1 MLIDADKDL
10 ISTLGFNRAVSVH
23 SNECTESEAII
34 LQQVKDLNVD
44 SVYLNTDENGS
55 SFPAIFLKKVS
66 TFDSRALIEIAKT
79 QKNIWNYKKVLFLYV
94 FSDTEIRIYNCAG
107 KPILKTQ
114 QTDYE
119 KELEGLEIGKY
130 SLSNQQHLEE
140 LNKIFSRVA
149 IDTGIVWT
157 LEESDKIRTKINL
170 KRRVDRYLVD
180 SLVETTKQLEADGL
194 SKDLIHKLILRSLF
208 LLYLEDRGAT
218 DDNLYQQINPKAT
231 CYFDILQ
238 NVEDTYHL
246 YRKLETHFN
255 GNVFTVKAD
264 EMELITEEQL
274 SVIRKCF
281 ISGNEDT
288 TQVDLF
294 SEWRLFDFS
303 IIQIELLSEIYERF
317 LLDSNPEQK
326 KQSGTFYTPPS
337 LVEFIL
343 NEKLPTATSYTNY
356 NVKILDPSCGSGI
369 FLVESFKRL
378 VKRYENHHGEK
389 LTDFKKLKKLLT
401 ENIFGIE
408 IEPQSIRVATFSLYL
423 ALVDFLDPKNIW
435 QKESHLLPNLINDPN
450 DHTLKVQGHN
460 LFCRDT
466 IEVNK
471 EVESHEFDL
480 IVGNPPFGTTQLL
493 PSIRQYCEKYN
504 FAKEMV
510 LPFLHKAID
519 LAPRGEIALIFNT
532 KVLTNTNSTYQN
544 FRQWLFNEC
553 YVEKVFNFSI
563 LRKAPKSFGGHLFG
577 DAVGPISIVYYQS
590 QTPENPS
597 TQIEY
602 IVPKTY
608 VKSNVID
615 GLQIDTTDVKHLPR
629 VECQNPNSK
638 VWKVA
643 MWGGTADW
651 KLIKKL
657 SNFDHNIESFT
668 NVSGIKSGV
677 GFQLLTQTKD
687 KVIESKELSELQY
700 LDTVFMTKYYT
711 HSNLFQDVKESIKT
725 PKATKFYEQYYNVS
739 NIRDIK
745 KIEVFRRL
753 GNLESFT
760 NPHIIVKKGL
770 ENNSICASYVD
781 ENCSFRDG
789 VYGFFVEDKYIDEL
803 FLLLAYFNS
812 KFSTY
817 FLFMTISSYGIEREQ
832 IMKNEYL
839 SIPFEMYKEQKDEII
854 EKTKEVLISIKNN
867 PLRNDTNT
875 QVHLEKIDE
884 LIFQCLNISNEE
896 KDLINDLI
904 LFNLDLFHNQSKS
917 IALSS
922 VLKGQLTE
930 YVSVIVNKLNV
941 FIEGQ
946 NLYVNATIFDINH
959 YSSLM
964 MVKLSFSE
972 EKETIHVSNEN
983 VSDQLKQL
991 DEKLWEEK
999 ASNIYVRKT
1008 LNYKSDDDIFII
1020 RPNQR
1025 RFWSKSMAMEDSSNL
1040 ILEILSGV

>member
-10 ISTLGFNRAVSVH
+10 IATLGFNRAVSVH

-34 LQQVKDLNVD
+34 LQQVKELNVD
-44 SVYLNTDENGS
+44 SVYFNTDENGS
-55 SFPAIFLKKVS
+55 SFPAIFLKKVL
-66 TFDSRALIEIAKT
+66 TFDSRALIEIAET

-107 KPILKTQ
+107 KPILKAQKTN
-114 QTDYE
+114 YE

-140 LNKIFSRVA
+140 LNKIFSRIA

-157 LEESDKIRTKINL
+157 LEESNKIRIKINL

-180 SLVETTKQLEADGL
+180 SLIETTKKLEADGL

-231 CYFDILQ
+231 CYFDILH
-238 NVEDTYHL
+238 NVKDTYHL

-255 GNVFTVKAD
+255 GNVFTIKED
-264 EMELITEEQL
+264 EMELVTKEQL
-274 SVIRKCF
+274 AVIRKCF

-288 TQVDLF
+288 AQVDLF
-294 SEWRLFDFS
+294 SEWRIFDFS

-317 LLDSNPEQK
+317 LLESNPEQK

-343 NEKLPTATSYTNY
+343 NEKLPTAKSYTNY

-423 ALVDFLDPKNIW
+423 ALVDFLDPKTIW
-435 QKESHLLPNLINDPN
+435 QKESHLLPNLINNPN
-450 DHTLKVQGHN
+450 DDMLKVQGHN

-466 IEVNK
+466 IEINK
-471 EVESHEFDL
+471 EIESHEFDL
-480 IVGNPPFGTTQLL
+480 IVGNPPFGIKQLL
-493 PSIRQYCEKYN
+493 PSIREYCEKYN

-510 LPFLHKAID
+510 LPFLHKAVD
-519 LAPRGEIALIFNT
+519 LAPHGEIALIFNT
-532 KVLTNTNSTYQN
+532 KVLTNTGSTYQN
-544 FRQWLFNEC
+544 FRKWLFNEC

-563 LRKAPKSFGGHLFG
+563 FRKVPKNFGGHLFG
-577 DAVGPISIVYYQS
+577 DAIGPISIVYYQS

-602 IVPKTY
+602 TAPKTY
-608 VKSNVID
+608 VKSNVIE
-615 GLQIDTTDVKHLPR
+615 GLQIDRTDIKYLPR

-638 VWKVA
+638 IWKIA
-643 MWGGTADW
+643 MWGGMADW
-651 KLIKKL
+651 KLIENLTARTSSMKEFLKNSNNEWEEPKVGLNGDKKHL
-657 SNFDHNIESFT
+657 DFIPDKVLDTRLIDRYYTPESASESNLKKFRMIDRGLFSPPFVIMKKGQHKKRITASYIDYFSYCTTACYVFNGNATE
-668 NVSGIKSGV
+668 
-677 GFQLLTQTKD
+677 KD
-687 KVIESKELSELQY
+687 KKTLVCVLNSKVMTY
-700 LDTVFMTKYYT
+700 L
-711 HSNLFQDVKESIKT
+711 
-725 PKATKFYEQYYNVS
+725 
-739 NIRDIK
+739 
-745 KIEVFRRL
+745 
-753 GNLESFT
+753 
-760 NPHIIVKKGL
+760 
-770 ENNSICASYVD
+770 
-781 ENCSFRDG
+781 
-789 VYGFFVEDKYIDEL
+789 L
-803 FLLLAYFNS
+803 FL
-812 KFSTY
+812 T
-817 FLFMTISSYGIEREQ
+817 SSSWGIEREQ
-832 IMKNEYL
+832 IFM
-839 SIPFEMYKEQKDEII
+839 DEIL
-854 EKTKEVLISIKNN
+854 ESPALM
-867 PLRNDTNT
+867 PL
-875 QVHLEKIDE
+875 L
-884 LIFQCLNISNEE
+884 SNETLLLLE
-896 KDLINDLI
+896 NKFNEIKTLKSDFHLANRRISEIEQEIDSILVSDIFGASEDADFTINDNLTYS
-904 LFNLDLFHNQSKS
+904 LDLFDKQSQS
-917 IALSS
+917 IALHTVQKNQIMDYSK
-922 VLKGQLTE
+922 VM
-930 YVSVIVNKLNV
+930 IDKLNA

-946 NLYVNATIFDINH
+946 NLYVNATVFDISH
-959 YSSLM
+959 YSPLM

-983 VSDQLKQL
+983 VSAQLKQL

-999 ASNIYVRKT
+999 ASNIYVRKI
-1008 LNYKSDDDIFII
+1008 LNYKSDDDIFIV

-1025 RFWSKSMAMEDSSNL
+1025 RFWSKSMAMEDGSNL
-1040 ILEILSGV
+1040 ILEILNGV

>member
-1 MLIDADKDL
+1 MLIDAGKDL
-10 ISTLGFNRAVSVH
+10 IASLGFNRAVSVH
-23 SNECTESEAII
+23 SNECTESEAIV

-44 SVYLNTDENGS
+44 LVYLNTDENGS

-66 TFDSRALIEIAKT
+66 TFDSMALLEIAET

-107 KPILKTQ
+107 KPILKAQ

-130 SLSNQQHLEE
+130 SLSNQQHLKE
-140 LNKIFSRVA
+140 LNRVFSRIA

-194 SKDLIHKLILRSLF
+194 SEDLIHKLILRSVF

-218 DDNLYQQINPKAT
+218 DDNLYQQINAKAT

-246 YRKLETHFN
+246 YRKLEAHFN

-264 EMELITEEQL
+264 EMKLVTKEQL
-274 SVIRKCF
+274 AVIRKCF

-288 TQVDLF
+288 AQVDLF

-317 LLDSNPEQK
+317 LLESNPEQK
-326 KQSGTFYTPPS
+326 KRSGTFYTPPS

-343 NEKLPTATSYTNY
+343 NEKLPTAKSYTNY

-378 VKRYENHHGEK
+378 VKRYENHHGKK

-423 ALVDFLDPKNIW
+423 ALVDFLDPKTIW

-450 DHTLKVQGHN
+450 DHTIKIQGHN

-466 IEVNK
+466 IEVNE
-471 EVESHEFDL
+471 EVESNGFDL
-480 IVGNPPFGTTQLL
+480 IVGNPPFGTKQLSQ
-493 PSIRQYCEKYN
+493 SIRQYCDKYN

-510 LPFLHKAID
+510 LPFLHKAVD
-519 LAPRGEIALIFNT
+519 LAPHGEIALIFNT
-532 KVLTNTNSTYQN
+532 KVLTNTGGTYQN

-602 IVPKTY
+602 AAPKTY
-608 VKSNVID
+608 VKSNVIE
-615 GLQIDTTDVKHLPR
+615 GLQIDCTDIKHLPR

-638 VWKVA
+638 IWKIA
-643 MWGGTADW
+643 MWGGVADW
-651 KLIKKL
+651 KLIEDLTDKTSSMKEFL
-657 SNFDHNIESFT
+657 KNSNNKWEEPKVGLHGEQSYINFT
-668 NVSGIKSGV
+668 PE
-677 GFQLLTQTKD
+677 
-687 KVIESKELSELQY
+687 KVINTRYIER
-700 LDTVFMTKYYT
+700 YYT
-711 HSNLFQDVKESIKT
+711 PESASEPNLKE
-725 PKATKFYEQYYNVS
+725 
-739 NIRDIK
+739 
-745 KIEVFRRL
+745 FRL
-753 GNLESFT
+753 INKGLFK
-760 NPHIIVKKGL
+760 PPFVIMKKGQHKKRL
-770 ENNSICASYVD
+770 TASYIDYFSYCTTACYVF
-781 ENCSFRDG
+781 NGS
-789 VYGFFVEDKYIDEL
+789 VAAQDKKVLVCVLNSKVMTYLL
-803 FLLLAYFNS
+803 FL
-812 KFSTY
+812 T
-817 FLFMTISSYGIEREQ
+817 SSSWGIEREQ
-832 IMKNEYL
+832 IFM
-839 SIPFEMYKEQKDEII
+839 DEIL
-854 EKTKEVLISIKNN
+854 ESPALM
-867 PLRNDTNT
+867 PL
-875 QVHLEKIDE
+875 L
-884 LIFQCLNISNEE
+884 SNETLF
-896 KDLINDLI
+896 LIENKFNEIKTIQSEFNLANTRISEIEQEIDSI
-904 LFNLDLFHNQSKS
+904 LVSDIFDASEEAGLTISDNLTYNLDLFDKQSQS
-917 IALSS
+917 IALHS
-922 VLKGQLTE
+922 VQQDQITDYSK
-930 YVSVIVNKLNV
+930 VIIDNLNA
-941 FIEGQ
+941 FIEDQ
-946 NLYVNATIFDINH
+946 NLYVNATIFDISH
-959 YSSLM
+959 YSPLM
-964 MVKLSFSE
+964 IVKLSFSE
-972 EKETIHVSNEN
+972 VKETIQISSEN
-983 VSDQLKQL
+983 ISAQLKLL

-999 ASNIYVRKT
+999 ASNIYFRKT
-1008 LNYKSDDDIFII
+1008 LNYKSDDNIFII

-1025 RFWSKSMAMEDSSNL
+1025 RFWSKSMAMEDGSNL
-1040 ILEILSGV
+1040 ILEILNGV